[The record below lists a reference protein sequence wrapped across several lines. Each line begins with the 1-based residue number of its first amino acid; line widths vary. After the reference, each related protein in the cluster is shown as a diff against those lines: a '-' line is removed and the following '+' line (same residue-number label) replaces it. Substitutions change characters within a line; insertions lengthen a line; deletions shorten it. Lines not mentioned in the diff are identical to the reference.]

1 MTRIL
6 VVEDDF
12 GSRKMMLKLLE
23 EFGQVDSAVDGQ
35 DGIDAF
41 RKAFEEDRPYQ
52 LVFLDIMMPRMDGH
66 EALMLM
72 RKEEQS
78 RAITPAAETHII
90 MTTVLEDPHNVVG
103 AYFKGGATSYIVK
116 PVDRGALR
124 RELAKLGYKSALAGR

>member
-23 EFGQVDSAVDGQ
+23 EYGQVDSAVDGQ
-35 DGIDAF
+35 DGINAF
-41 RKAFEEDRPYQ
+41 RKAFDEDRPYG
-52 LVFLDIMMPRMDGH
+52 LVFLDIMMPHMDGQ
-66 EALMLM
+66 EALVLM
-72 RKEEQS
+72 RKEEQERS
-78 RAITPAAETHII
+78 VAPAAEAHII

-116 PVDRGALR
+116 PVERGALR
-124 RELAKLGYKSALAGR
+124 RELARLGYTSAAAGR